1 MRARHAI
8 VGGHTVILAL
18 IKTLR
23 PKQWV
28 KNSFVAAPLFFSLRL
43 LDQGSVLRTAAAV
56 ALFSLISGCVY
67 VLNDL
72 VDVEAD
78 REHPKK
84 RHRPIASGALP
95 VGVAKTFLGVAV
107 PVAVGL
113 SLVLQ
118 PWFCAVLAAYFVL
131 NVAYSFRLK
140 HVAYLDVLL
149 IALFFILRVLAGA
162 FAIGVPASPW
172 LLGCTFLLAL
182 FLGFGK
188 RAHELATAA
197 DASKQRAAL
206 EGYHLESLRWI
217 LYVLAVAV
225 AVTYAMY
232 TRSPQT
238 VEAFGTDALVYTVP
252 LPAAAIVRF
261 ITLATARKDDAES
274 PTDAMLRDPVFMTAI
289 VLYVVATGAVLYW
302 G

>member
-1 MRARHAI
+1 MPPRHAI
-8 VGGHTVILAL
+8 VLGHTVILAL

-23 PKQWV
+23 PRQWV

-43 LDQGSVLRTAAAV
+43 LDPQSVLRTVAAV

-78 REHPKK
+78 REHAKK
-84 RHRPIASGALP
+84 RYRPIASGALP
-95 VGVAKTFLGVAV
+95 VGAARTFLVVAV
-107 PVAVGL
+107 PVTVGL
-113 SLVLQ
+113 ALVLQ
-118 PWFCAVLAAYFVL
+118 PWFAAVLGTYFVL
-131 NVAYSFRLK
+131 NIAYSFRLK

-162 FAIGVPASPW
+162 YAIEVPASPW

-188 RAHELATAA
+188 RAHELATAN
-197 DASKQRAAL
+197 DAGKQRAAL
-206 EGYHLESLRWI
+206 EGYHFESLRWI
-217 LYVLAVAV
+217 LYVLAAAV
-225 AVTYAMY
+225 AATYAAY
-232 TRSPQT
+232 TQSPQT
-238 VEAFGTDALVYTVP
+238 VQAFGTAALIYTVP
-252 LPAAAIVRF
+252 LPAVAILRF
-261 ITLATARKDDAES
+261 IHLATTRKDDAES
-274 PTDAMLRDPVFMTAI
+274 PTDAMLRDPVFMSAI
-289 VLYVVATGAVLYW
+289 LLYVVATGAILYW

>member
-1 MRARHAI
+1 
-8 VGGHTVILAL
+8 VILAL

-23 PKQWV
+23 PRQWV

-43 LDQGSVLRTAAAV
+43 LDGQSVVRTVAAV

-84 RHRPIASGALP
+84 RERPIASGELP
-95 VGVAKTFLGVAV
+95 VGVARTFLVVTV

-113 SLVLQ
+113 SLLLQ
-118 PWFCAVLAAYFVL
+118 PMFCAVLGAYFVL

-162 FAIGVPASPW
+162 YAIEVPASPW
-172 LLGCTFLLAL
+172 VIGCTFLLAL

-188 RAHELATAA
+188 RAHEMATSS
-197 DASKQRAAL
+197 DAGKQRAAL
-206 EGYHLESLRWI
+206 EGYHFESLRWI
-217 LYVLAVAV
+217 LYVLAAAV
-225 AVTYAMY
+225 IVTYALY
-232 TRSPQT
+232 CRSPHT
-238 VEAFGTDALVYTVP
+238 VQQFGTNALVYIVP
-252 LPAAAIVRF
+252 VPAVAIFRF
-261 ITLATARKDDAES
+261 ITLATTRKDAES
-274 PTDAMLRDPVFMTAI
+274 PTDAMLKDPVFMAAI

>member
-1 MRARHAI
+1 
-8 VGGHTVILAL
+8 VILAL

-23 PKQWV
+23 PRQWV

-43 LDQGSVLRTAAAV
+43 LDSQSVLRTVAAV

-95 VGVAKTFLGVAV
+95 VSAARTFLVIAV
-107 PVAVGL
+107 PVCVGL
-113 SLVLQ
+113 AVALQ
-118 PWFCAVLAAYFVL
+118 PWFAAVLSGYFVL

-162 FAIGVPASPW
+162 FAIEVPASPW

-197 DASKQRAAL
+197 DAGKQRAAL
-206 EGYHLESLRWI
+206 EGYHFESLRWI
-217 LYVLAVAV
+217 LYALAVAV
-225 AVTYAMY
+225 AITYGAY

-238 VEAFGTDALVYTVP
+238 VQSFGTDALLYTVP
-252 LPAAAIVRF
+252 LPVIAILRF
-261 ITLATARKDDAES
+261 IHLATTRKDAES
-274 PTDAMLRDPVFMTAI
+274 PTDAMLRDPMFMAAFAG
-289 VLYVVATGAVLYW
+289 YVVATVAILYW

>member
-1 MRARHAI
+1 ML
-8 VGGHTVILAL
+8 LAL

-43 LDQGSVLRTAAAV
+43 LDPQSVLRTAAAV
-56 ALFSLISGCVY
+56 GLFSLISGCVY

-84 RHRPIASGALP
+84 RLRPIASGALP
-95 VGVAKTFLGVAV
+95 MAAAKGFLAVAV
-107 PVAVGL
+107 PLCVTLAF
-113 SLVLQ
+113 VLQ
-118 PWFCAVLAAYFVL
+118 PWFCAVLSSYFVL
-131 NVAYSFRLK
+131 NVGYSFRFK

-162 FAIGVPASPW
+162 FAIEVVASPW

-188 RAHELATAA
+188 RAHELATAV
-197 DASKQRAAL
+197 DAGKQRAAL
-206 EGYHLESLRWI
+206 AGYHPQSLRWI
-217 LYVLAVAV
+217 LYVLSAAVV
-225 AVTYAMY
+225 LTYAAY
-232 TRSPQT
+232 TLSPHT
-238 VEAFGTDALVYTVP
+238 VEQFGTASLIYTVP
-252 LPAAAIVRF
+252 LPAVAIVRF
-261 ITLATARKDDAES
+261 IRLATTRKDAES
-274 PTDAMLRDPVFMTAI
+274 PTDAMLRDPLFMAAI
-289 VLYVVATGAVLYW
+289 LGYVVETGAILYW

>member
-1 MRARHAI
+1 M
-8 VGGHTVILAL
+8 ILAL

-23 PKQWV
+23 PRQWV

-43 LDQGSVLRTAAAV
+43 LDSQSVLRTVAAV

-95 VGVAKTFLGVAV
+95 VSAARTFLVIAV
-107 PVAVGL
+107 PVCVGL
-113 SLVLQ
+113 AVALQ
-118 PWFCAVLAAYFVL
+118 PWFAAVLSGYFVL

-162 FAIGVPASPW
+162 FAIEVPASPW

-197 DASKQRAAL
+197 DAGKQRAAL
-206 EGYHLESLRWI
+206 EGYHFESLRWI
-217 LYVLAVAV
+217 LYALAVAV
-225 AVTYAMY
+225 AITYGAY

-238 VEAFGTDALVYTVP
+238 VQSFGTDALLYTVP
-252 LPAAAIVRF
+252 LPVIAILRF
-261 ITLATARKDDAES
+261 IHLATTRKDAES
-274 PTDAMLRDPVFMTAI
+274 PTDAMLRDPMFMAAFAG
-289 VLYVVATGAVLYW
+289 YVVATVAILYW

>member
-1 MRARHAI
+1 M
-8 VGGHTVILAL
+8 ILAL
-18 IKTLR
+18 IRTLR
-23 PKQWV
+23 PRQWV

-43 LDQGSVLRTAAAV
+43 LDGQSVVRTVAAV

-84 RHRPIASGALP
+84 RLRPIPSGDLP
-95 VGVAKTFLGVAV
+95 VGVARTFIVVAV

-113 SLVLQ
+113 SLLLQ
-118 PWFCAVLAAYFVL
+118 PMFCAVLGAYFVL

-162 FAIGVPASPW
+162 FVIEVPASPW
-172 LLGCTFLLAL
+172 LIGCTFLLAL

-188 RAHELATAA
+188 RAHEMATSS
-197 DASKQRAAL
+197 DAGKQRAAL
-206 EGYHLESLRWI
+206 EGYHFESLRWI
-217 LYVLAVAV
+217 LYVLAAAV
-225 AVTYAMY
+225 IVTYAMY
-232 TRSPQT
+232 CRSPHT
-238 VEAFGTDALVYTVP
+238 VQQFGTNALVWIVP
-252 LPAAAIVRF
+252 VPAIAIFRF
-261 ITLATARKDDAES
+261 IRLATTRKDAES
-274 PTDAMLRDPVFMTAI
+274 PTDAMLKDPVFMAAI
-289 VLYVVATGAVLYW
+289 VLYVVATGAVIYW

>member
-1 MRARHAI
+1 M
-8 VGGHTVILAL
+8 ILAL

-28 KNSFVAAPLFFSLRL
+28 KNSFVAAPLVFSLRL
-43 LDQGSVLRTAAAV
+43 LDPQSLLRTAAAV
-56 ALFSLISGCVY
+56 GLFSLISGCVY

-78 REHPKK
+78 REHPRK
-84 RHRPIASGALP
+84 RLRPIASGALP
-95 VGVAKTFLGVAV
+95 VALARAFLVVAV
-107 PVAVGL
+107 PLAVGL
-113 SLVLQ
+113 AVLLQ
-118 PWFCAVLAAYFVL
+118 PWFAAVLSGYFVL

-140 HVAYLDVLL
+140 QVAYLDVLL
-149 IALFFILRVLAGA
+149 IATFFILRVLAGA
-162 FAIGVPASPW
+162 FAIEVPASPW

-197 DASKQRAAL
+197 NAGKQRAAL
-206 EGYHLESLRWI
+206 DRYDLRSLRWI
-217 LYVLAVAV
+217 LRGLALAVV
-225 AVTYAMY
+225 VTYAAY

-238 VEAFGTDALVYTVP
+238 VAAFGTAALIYTVP
-252 LPAAAIVRF
+252 LSAVAILRF
-261 ITLATARKDDAES
+261 IHLATTRKDAES
-274 PTDAMLRDPVFMTAI
+274 PTDGMLRDPVSMVTF
-289 VLYVVATGAVLYW
+289 VLYVVATGAILYW

>member
-1 MRARHAI
+1 ML
-8 VGGHTVILAL
+8 LAL

-23 PKQWV
+23 PRQWV

-43 LDQGSVLRTAAAV
+43 LDVDSVKHTLAAV

-95 VGVAKTFLGVAV
+95 VGAARSFLFVAV
-107 PVAVGL
+107 PVAG
-113 SLVLQ
+113 SLALLLE
-118 PWFCAVLAAYFVL
+118 PMFAAMLGSYFVL

-140 HVAYLDVLL
+140 QIAYLDVLL

-162 FAIGVPASPW
+162 FAIGVDASPW
-172 LLGCTFLLAL
+172 VLACTFLLAL

-188 RAHELATAA
+188 RAHELATAR
-197 DASKQRAAL
+197 DARKQRAAL
-206 EGYHLESLRWI
+206 ARYDERSLRWI
-217 LYVLAVAV
+217 LHALAAAV
-225 AVTYAMY
+225 VVTYAAY

-238 VEAFGTDALVYTVP
+238 VLAFGTDALIYTVP
-252 LPAAAIVRF
+252 LPMVAIVRF
-261 ITLATARKDDAES
+261 IHLATRNEDSES
-274 PTDAMLRDPVFMTAI
+274 PTDGMLRDPIFMSAI
-289 VLYVVATGAVLYW
+289 LLYVVATGAILYW
-302 G
+302 T

>member
-1 MRARHAI
+1 
-8 VGGHTVILAL
+8 VILAL

-23 PKQWV
+23 PRQWV

-43 LDQGSVLRTAAAV
+43 LDGQSVVRTVAAV

-84 RHRPIASGALP
+84 RERPIASGALP
-95 VGVAKTFLGVAV
+95 VGVARTFLAVTV

-113 SLVLQ
+113 SLLLQ
-118 PWFCAVLAAYFVL
+118 PMFCAVLGAYFVL

-149 IALFFILRVLAGA
+149 IALFFILRELAGA
-162 FAIGVPASPW
+162 YAIEVPASPW
-172 LLGCTFLLAL
+172 VIGCTFLLAL

-188 RAHELATAA
+188 RSHEMATSS
-197 DASKQRAAL
+197 DAGKQRAAL
-206 EGYHLESLRWI
+206 EGYHFESLRWI
-217 LYVLAVAV
+217 LYVLAAAV
-225 AVTYAMY
+225 IFTYAMY
-232 TRSPQT
+232 CRSPHT
-238 VEAFGTDALVYTVP
+238 VQQFGTNALVYIVP
-252 LPAAAIVRF
+252 VPAVAIFRF
-261 ITLATARKDDAES
+261 ITLATTRKDAES
-274 PTDAMLRDPVFMTAI
+274 PTDAMLKDPVFMAAI

>member
-1 MRARHAI
+1 
-8 VGGHTVILAL
+8 VILAL

-23 PKQWV
+23 PRQWV

-43 LDQGSVLRTAAAV
+43 LDGDSVVRTVAAV

-84 RHRPIASGALP
+84 RLRPIPSGALP
-95 VGVAKTFLGVAV
+95 VAAARTFLVVAV
-107 PVAVGL
+107 PLVVGL
-113 SLVLQ
+113 SLLLQ
-118 PWFCAVLAAYFVL
+118 PWFCAVLVTYLVL

-162 FAIGVPASPW
+162 FAIEVPASPW
-172 LLGCTFLLAL
+172 VLGCTFLLAL

-188 RAHELATAA
+188 RAHELATAE
-197 DASKQRAAL
+197 DAGKQRAAL
-206 EGYHLESLRWI
+206 EGYHVESLRWI
-217 LYVLAVAV
+217 LYVLAA
-225 AVTYAMY
+225 AVTLTYALY
-232 TRSPQT
+232 TKSPQT
-238 VEAFGTDALVYTVP
+238 VHAFGTDALIYTVP
-252 LPAAAIVRF
+252 LPMVAIVRF
-261 ITLATARKDDAES
+261 IHLATKGKDAES
-274 PTDAMLRDPVFMTAI
+274 PTDAMLRDPVFMIAI
-289 VLYVVATGAVLYW
+289 VLYVVGTGAILYW

>member
-1 MRARHAI
+1 M
-8 VGGHTVILAL
+8 ILAL
-18 IKTLR
+18 IRTLR
-23 PKQWV
+23 PRQWV

-43 LDQGSVLRTAAAV
+43 LDPVSVQRTLAAV

-84 RHRPIASGALP
+84 RNRPIASGALP
-95 VGVAKTFLGVAV
+95 ASVARSFLMVAV
-107 PVAVGL
+107 PVAVAL
-113 SLVLQ
+113 SLWLA
-118 PWFCAVLAAYFVL
+118 PMFAAVLGTYFVL
-131 NVAYSFRLK
+131 NVAYSLRLK
-140 HVAYLDVLL
+140 NIAYLDVLL

-162 FAIGVPASPW
+162 FAIDVEASPW

-188 RAHELATAA
+188 RAHELATAV

-206 EGYHLESLRWI
+206 ARYDLPSLRWI
-217 LYVLAVAV
+217 LYVLAAAV
-225 AVTYAMY
+225 VLTYGAY

-238 VEAFGTDALVYTVP
+238 VEAFGTDALIYTVP
-252 LPAAAIVRF
+252 LPLLAILRF
-261 ITLATARKDDAES
+261 IQLSTRNEDSES
-274 PTDAMLRDPVFMTAI
+274 PTDGMLRDPLFMTAFG
-289 VLYVVATGAVLYW
+289 LYVVMTGALLYW

>member
-1 MRARHAI
+1 M
-8 VGGHTVILAL
+8 ILAL

-23 PKQWV
+23 PRQWV
-28 KNSFVAAPLFFSLRL
+28 KNLAFVAAPLFFSLRL
-43 LDQGSVLRTAAAV
+43 LDPGSVLRTVAAV
-56 ALFSLISGCVY
+56 GLFSLISGCVY

-84 RHRPIASGALP
+84 RLRPIASGALP
-95 VGVAKTFLGVAV
+95 VGVARMFLIVAV
-107 PVAVGL
+107 PVAVAL

-118 PWFCAVLAAYFVL
+118 PWFCAVLVTYFVL
-131 NVAYSFRLK
+131 NLAYSFRLK

-162 FAIGVPASPW
+162 FAIEVPASPW
-172 LLGCTFLLAL
+172 LIGCTFLLAL

-188 RAHELATAA
+188 RAHEMATAS
-197 DASKQRAAL
+197 DAGKQRAAL
-206 EGYHLESLRWI
+206 EGYHFESLRWI

-225 AVTYAMY
+225 TGTYAAYCM
-232 TRSPQT
+232 SPHT
-238 VEAFGTDALVYTVP
+238 VQQFGTDALVYI
-252 LPAAAIVRF
+252 LPIPAVAIFRF
-261 ITLATARKDDAES
+261 IHLATTRKDAES
-274 PTDAMLRDPVFMTAI
+274 PTDAMLKDPVFMMAI
-289 VLYVVATGAVLYW
+289 LAYVVATGAVIYW